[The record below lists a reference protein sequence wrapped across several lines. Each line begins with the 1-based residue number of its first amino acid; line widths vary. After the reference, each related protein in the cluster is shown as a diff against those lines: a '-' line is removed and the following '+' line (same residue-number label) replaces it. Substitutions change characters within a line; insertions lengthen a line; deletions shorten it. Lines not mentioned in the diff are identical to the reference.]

1 MKRYSGL
8 QKQVLGLYRDS
19 LRAARNL
26 PSSSRVPAILF
37 VRGEFRTNAAQ
48 IEKLDVQRIEFL
60 IRQGK
65 KKIKQFASADISA
78 FGFVSGSS
86 IVSEGG
92 PQPDGALSAAAIAGL
107 TKKSGA
113 PGDDGT

>member
-19 LRAARNL
+19 IRAARKL

-37 VRGEFRTNAAQ
+37 VRGEFRTNATQ
-48 IEKLDVQRIEFL
+48 VEKLDVQRIEFL

-65 KKIKQFASADISA
+65 KKITQLSGADVSA
-78 FGFVSGSS
+78 FGFAANGAVFA
-86 IVSEGG
+86 EGG
-92 PQPDGALSAAAIAGL
+92 AQPDGALSAATIAGL
-107 TKKSGA
+107 TKVGS
-113 PGDDGT
+113 PGDEGT